1 VLDGAEL
8 AGSLGIRVQA
18 KGAGHLGYARHVPC
32 TRFLADSSL
41 EYLARRLRFLGFD
54 VETLPGVPL
63 QGLFEAARRDGRT
76 VITPSARHPRRF
88 ARVPAVVVE
97 REDVAGAVRAVAA
110 AHETAGPPFSRCAL
124 CNHPLETLPA
134 SAAAGSVPGEV
145 MAGHEELR
153 HCAGCG
159 KWYWEGSHVD
169 RVRAWFEQ
177 VLGPP
182 AG

>member
-1 VLDGAEL
+1 MLDRAEL
-8 AGSLGIRVQA
+8 SGNPARA
-18 KGAGHLGYARHVPC
+18 KGGAHLGYPRQVPC

-41 EYLARRLRFLGFD
+41 DYVARRLRFLGFD
-54 VETLPGVPL
+54 VETLPGAPL
-63 QGLFEAARRDGRT
+63 RQLFEAARRDGRT
-76 VITPSARHPRRF
+76 VITPSVRHPRRF

-97 REDVAGAVRAVAA
+97 REDVAAAVRAVAA
-110 AHETAGPPFSRCAL
+110 THETAGPPFSRCAL
-124 CNHPLETLPA
+124 CNHVLETLPA

-145 MAGHEELR
+145 IAAQEELR
-153 HCAGCG
+153 HCTGCG

-169 RVRAWFEQ
+169 RVRVWFEQ